1 MSKIEKELTGATEV
15 SAKRGEER
23 QDYLKRLAKAV
34 NELDD
39 KTFNALSEE
48 ADAWVNS
55 AFDALEAKEDIPDFP
70 DAAADEAPSGRRRR
84 GGDEA
89 TTKEDAEPKVGDM
102 VKVVTKR
109 DKTFEGKVLEI
120 DDTTL
125 VIKTDDGEEELTRSR
140 LASVTIVGG
149 GKGKGKADDEPVDP
163 VKVGAKVVVITK
175 RDREFTGEIV
185 ELDGDVIVLDVDGKD
200 KELDREDIKT
210 ITLVGAKP
218 SGRGAAKGDDK
229 GDDKGEAKPTGRR
242 GASTKASGDDDKPS
256 AGIRIRQLCVE
267 MYKEDGKL
275 PPVADVAKALTK
287 EGYEAKDN
295 TVALNYAEASKMFKI
310 IEDAGLLK

>member
-39 KTFNALSEE
+39 KAFNALSEE

-55 AFDALEAKEDIPDFP
+55 AFDALEAKEDILDFP
-70 DAAADEAPSGRRRR
+70 DAVQEEAPTGRRRR
-84 GGDEA
+84 GGGDEA
-89 TTKEDAEPKVGDM
+89 PAKEDAEPKVGDT

-109 DKTFEGKVLEI
+109 DKTLEGKVLEI

-125 VIKTDDGEEELTRSR
+125 VIKTEDGEEELTRSR
-140 LASVTIVGG
+140 LASITVLGG
-149 GKGKGKADDEPVDP
+149 GKSKGKADDEPVDP
-163 VKVGAKVVVITK
+163 VKVGAKVTVVTK

-200 KELDREDIKT
+200 KELDREDIKS
-210 ITLVGAKP
+210 IALVGAKASSRSSKAEDKGEDAKP
-218 SGRGAAKGDDK
+218 SGRGRSSA
-229 GDDKGEAKPTGRR
+229 
-242 GASTKASGDDDKPS
+242 KASDGDDKPS

-275 PPVADVAKALTK
+275 PPVADVAKALAK

-295 TVALNYAEASKMFKI
+295 TVALNYAEASKMFNI
-310 IEDAGLLK
+310 IKEAGLLK